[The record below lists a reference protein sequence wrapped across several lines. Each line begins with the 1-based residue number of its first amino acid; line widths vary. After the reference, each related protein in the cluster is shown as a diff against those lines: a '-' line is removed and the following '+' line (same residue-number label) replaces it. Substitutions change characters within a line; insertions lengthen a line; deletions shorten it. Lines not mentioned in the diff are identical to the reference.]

1 MSATA
6 AQCIFYLCRE
16 PCTGSGSETCGGQF
30 DRGRFYELQFYKQF
44 IESIPSNGA
53 PKFEIG
59 AKEKIEPLASFVS
72 FSRSLMLSDTSC

>member
-6 AQCIFYLCRE
+6 AQCIFYLCRA
-16 PCTGSGSETCGGQF
+16 PCTGPGSETCGGQF
-30 DRGRFYELQFYKQF
+30 DRGWFYELQFYKQL

-59 AKEKIEPLASFVS
+59 AKEKIDPLELRLIFTFFDA
-72 FSRSLMLSDTSC
+72 L